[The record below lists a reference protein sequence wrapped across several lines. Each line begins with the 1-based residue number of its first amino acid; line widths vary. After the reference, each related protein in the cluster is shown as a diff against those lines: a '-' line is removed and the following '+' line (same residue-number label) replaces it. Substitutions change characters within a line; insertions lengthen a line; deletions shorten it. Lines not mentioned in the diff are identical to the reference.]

1 MASLEVNEEGAEAA
15 AATAL
20 ILVPL
25 SMSYPTVVAFDRPF
39 LFFIT
44 NKKTGNVLFA
54 GRVNNPEAPS
64 K

>member
-15 AATAL
+15 AATAM
-20 ILVPL
+20 ILAPL
-25 SMSYPTVVAFDRPF
+25 SMSYPTVVIFDHPF

-44 NKKTGNVLFA
+44 NKKTGTILFA
-54 GRVNNPEAPS
+54 GRVNSPETLT